1 MELIDRSKKK
11 VKINKFV
18 ELHLLRH
25 ITRDHTIFYEVCY
38 AFFMAFL
45 WNLYLIPEVDEW
57 DLINSVEFVHF
68 LKVYTIKNEQY
79 YGWDFLFKNKKIK
92 REKKLCFKIILSN
105 NLSWK
110 MHNSKKLI

>member
-25 ITRDHTIFYEVCY
+25 ITRDRTIFYEVCY

-57 DLINSVEFVHF
+57 DLINSVELVHF
-68 LKVYTIKNEQY
+68 VKVYTIKNEQY

-92 REKKLCFKIILSN
+92 REKTVFQN
-105 NLSWK
+105 NIK
-110 MHNSKKLI
+110 